1 MTPVASVNLKICSL
15 NFKYL
20 DYQKEI
26 GDFQFFSTQEI
37 LKHVEE
43 KNKNKFMF
51 FFENGPRKN

>member
-1 MTPVASVNLKICSL
+1 MTPVASVHLKICSL

-26 GDFQFFSTQEI
+26 DDFQFFSTQEI

-43 KNKNKFMF
+43 KNKNKFTF
-51 FFENGPRKN
+51 LFENGPRKK